1 MEEYVELPPDLTETT
16 DGVKT
21 LLGNP
26 REAIV
31 KLAIPM
37 IVAFAVQNL
46 YNFADAFWVSGLGPD
61 ALSAIGFFF
70 PFFFMISSIAAGLGI
85 GGSAALS
92 RRIGSRDKAGAD
104 RVATHTLII
113 TCAVGLVLTIP
124 CAVVSEPLFRLVG
137 AGRITPLAVAY
148 GRILFATGVLSFF
161 TFAASAVL
169 RGEGDVKRAMYA
181 MLLGAVLNIGLD
193 PLFIYPLHMGVAGAA
208 WATALSILI
217 SGAFLFY
224 WLFIER
230 HSYVTVTFRRFRFE
244 GRITRDIFN
253 IGIPASVQ
261 QFAMAF
267 SVFLINLVIVKVAGT
282 DGVAIFTTGW
292 RVNQFAILPLIGI
305 ATAVTAVCAAAY
317 GGKQYAKLDASFT
330 YALVGGIVIEI
341 VIAAIMFGLAYPI
354 ARLFTMAKDAAR
366 IMPGIA
372 IFLRTMC
379 LYYPAT
385 AAGIA
390 ASAMF
395 QGTGKGLVS
404 LIITLIRTI
413 ILIVPVAYFM
423 AVVLHL
429 GLGGVWW
436 GFIVGNISGGI
447 ISYFW
452 ARSFIHDLQRRT
464 G

>member
-1 MEEYVELPPDLTETT
+1 MEDKIEIHSELGPTTE
-16 DGVKT
+16 GVKT

-26 REAIV
+26 RAAII

-92 RRIGSRDKAGAD
+92 RRIGGCDKEGAN
-104 RVATHTLII
+104 RVATHTLVI
-113 TCAVGLVLTIP
+113 TCAVGLALTVP
-124 CAVVSEPLFRLVG
+124 CAIFAEPLFRLAG

-193 PLFIYPLHMGVAGAA
+193 PLFIYPLRMGVAGAA

-230 HSYVTVTFRRFRFE
+230 RSFVTVTFRRFRFD
-244 GRITRDIFN
+244 RHVTRDIFN
-253 IGIPASVQ
+253 IGVPASVQ

-292 RVNQFAILPLIGI
+292 RINQFGILPLIGI
-305 ATAVTAVCAAAY
+305 ATAVTAVAAAAY
-317 GGKQYAKLDASFT
+317 GGRDYGKLDESFA
-330 YALVGGIVIEI
+330 YALKIGLLIEI
-341 VIAAIMFGLAYPI
+341 VIAAVVFVLAYPI
-354 ARLFTMAKDAAR
+354 ARLFTMAKDAGR

-372 IFLRTMC
+372 VFMRTMT

-385 AAGIA
+385 AVGIV

-395 QGTGKGLVS
+395 QGTGQGLVS
-404 LIITLIRTI
+404 LVITLFRTI
-413 ILIVPVAYFM
+413 VLIVPVAFLM
-423 AVVLHL
+423 AVVLHM
-429 GLGGVWW
+429 GLLGVWW
-436 GFIVGNISGGI
+436 GFIIGNIAGGI
-447 ISYFW
+447 ISYIW
-452 ARSFIHDLQRRT
+452 SRSYLNGLRRE
-464 G
+464 